1 MEKLISL
8 SLINPEA
15 VSILVFL
22 IRLMRFFPGKPKTIE
37 HIRRQLDVSIHLRVY
52 RGHVETTGRGEGE
65 GGDEGEVEDD
75 EAEVGVEVEVE
86 DAARTKSSRLKTRL
100 RKKHKTLAII
110 LIQC

>member
-37 HIRRQLDVSIHLRVY
+37 HIRRQLDVSLHLRVY

-65 GGDEGEVEDD
+65 GVDGCPADDEGLVISGGGRGEE
-75 EAEVGVEVEVE
+75 
-86 DAARTKSSRLKTRL
+86 
-100 RKKHKTLAII
+100 
-110 LIQC
+110 